1 MKKVLVILPVMV
13 LLLTGCTRA
22 AETPT
27 LTKPEVIAEAFLQA
41 SSNGDIDTCLGLLS
55 DDVIFHQEPP
65 GVRIEGKAEFEAI
78 LRDNMAWYH
87 QHSLTSPISVDGDKV
102 ACSAKVSGDDFRI
115 IGIEHINISYELR
128 IRDGKIYSIM
138 AVPSS
143 EDWARIVELTNGLVG
158 IKIAVVEQGIRVE
171 DFAENSPAEEAGI
184 RLGDVITA
192 VDKVSYSQMRKG
204 EIQLRIRGPVGSK
217 VLLTIIRKG
226 MTDPI
231 DIEVTRVDV
240 GQLHF
245 K

>member
-1 MKKVLVILPVMV
+1 MKKVLA
-13 LLLTGCTRA
+13 LLLAMPLLLVGCASAT
-22 AETPT
+22 ETPT
-27 LTKPEVIAEAFLQA
+27 STEPEAITEAFLQA
-41 SSNGDIDTCLGLLS
+41 YNSNDIDTSLSLLS
-55 DDVIFHQEPP
+55 DDVVFHQEPP
-65 GVRIEGKAEFEAI
+65 GIRIEGKAELETA
-78 LRDNMAWYH
+78 LRENMAWH
-87 QHSLTSPISVDGDKV
+87 SQHSITSPFSADGDKV
-102 ACSAKVSGDDFRI
+102 NCSVRISGDNFQI
-115 IGIEHINISYELR
+115 IGIEHINASYEFL
-128 IRDGKIYSIM
+128 IRDGKIYSILLM
-138 AVPSS
+138 PSS
-143 EDWARIVELTNGLVG
+143 EDWAKIIELTSGLVG

-192 VDKVSYSQMRKG
+192 VDKVSFSQMRKG

-231 DIEVTRVDV
+231 DIEVTRIDV